1 MKRGEEIDIAL
12 ESFAFE
18 GKSLARRDGLV
29 IFVRGAVPG
38 DVARVR
44 LTKVKKS
51 FCEGIAT
58 SILSPSSLRAA
69 ARCRHFGPCGGC
81 RWQNVT
87 YEAQLSFKRQ
97 HVVDALERIGGF
109 RAVKVHPT
117 LGAADP
123 YFYRNKMEFSFG
135 QRWLTSEEMSLLP
148 ADHRSAG
155 ENAEWAL
162 GLHIPERFDRV
173 LDIEECW
180 LQSEISAEIVNAVR
194 QFCRDRSLTPYSTVT
209 HTGYLRNLVL
219 RQSRKTGQL
228 MVNLVTRD
236 DRPEIME
243 ALRDALLSQFPGI
256 TTICN
261 NITERKSQVA
271 LGDREVVYY
280 GSGFITE
287 QIGARTYRIS
297 ANSFFQTNTEQ
308 AERLYDTAQRMA
320 HLRREDVVHD
330 LYSGTG
336 TIALHIADQVRQV
349 IGFEAVPSAVADAEQ
364 NAEANGVAN
373 CRFVAGDLRE
383 TLSRSGYRGADLEPP
398 DVMIIDP
405 PRAGMHDEVVRRVL
419 SLAPERLVY
428 VSCNPATQARDLALL
443 SPVYAIQEVQ
453 PVDMFPHTYHIENV
467 VGLSR

>member
-1 MKRGEEIDIAL
+1 
-12 ESFAFE
+12 
-18 GKSLARRDGLV
+18 V
-29 IFVRGAVPG
+29 
-38 DVARVR
+38 
-44 LTKVKKS
+44 
-51 FCEGIAT
+51 
-58 SILSPSSLRAA
+58 
-69 ARCRHFGPCGGC
+69 
-81 RWQNVT
+81 
-87 YEAQLSFKRQ
+87 
-97 HVVDALERIGGF
+97 
-109 RAVKVHPT
+109 
-117 LGAADP
+117 
-123 YFYRNKMEFSFG
+123 
-135 QRWLTSEEMSLLP
+135 
-148 ADHRSAG
+148 
-155 ENAEWAL
+155 
-162 GLHIPERFDRV
+162 
-173 LDIEECW
+173 
-180 LQSEISAEIVNAVR
+180 
-194 QFCRDRSLTPYSTVT
+194 
-209 HTGYLRNLVL
+209 
-219 RQSRKTGQL
+219 
-228 MVNLVTRD
+228 
-236 DRPEIME
+236 
-243 ALRDALLSQFPGI
+243 I